1 MNMNMDVHTHRCRC
15 THRYKHT
22 DPGEDGE
29 EAESDGGSGGVGAL
43 GQWQLVWRGR
53 LPLIGQK
60 TEANEPQETGKAW
73 GRGGGGGEGL
83 LGL

>member
-1 MNMNMDVHTHRCRC
+1 MYEKRDERFN

-22 DPGEDGE
+22 DPGQDGE

-43 GQWQLVWRGR
+43 GQWQLVWRGS

-60 TEANEPQETGKAW
+60 TEANKPQEAGKT
-73 GRGGGGGEGL
+73 
-83 LGL
+83 